1 MERYI
6 FRLLEIKNISIG
18 QKTDINSIHKIILL
32 LQKPAYYNFITIKTL
47 YCLIFIQKVNIER
60 FSL

>member
-1 MERYI
+1 MSKEKNVAI
-6 FRLLEIKNISIG
+6 MIAIRLLEIKNISIG

-47 YCLIFIQKVNIER
+47 YCLIFI
-60 FSL
+60 